1 MSSAIASYHRDM
13 ALAGDLERERT
24 VASLRRHF
32 VEGRLSVEE
41 LGARAELALG
51 ARSRS
56 ELRTALRDLQKPWD
70 DGVERIAS
78 AAAGARRGL
87 RVVALLFL
95 AGVWAVMTL
104 ALAIAFAVALAV
116 FGSSLAIVA
125 AFGLVWAAVSTMLW
139 RSSRPLR

>member
-1 MSSAIASYHRDM
+1 M

-56 ELRTALRDLQKPWD
+56 ELRAVLRDLQRPWD
-70 DGVERIAS
+70 DGVERVAS
-78 AAAGARRGL
+78 AASAARRGL
-87 RVVALLFL
+87 RIVALLFL

-104 ALAIAFAVALAV
+104 ALAIAFAVAVAV
-116 FGSSLAIVA
+116 SGSSLAVIA
-125 AFGLVWAAVSTMLW
+125 AFGLVWAAVSTVLW
-139 RSSRPLR
+139 RSSLPLRRRP

>member
-1 MSSAIASYHRDM
+1 M

-41 LGARAELALG
+41 LAARAELALG

-70 DGVERIAS
+70 DGVERISS
-78 AAAGARRGL
+78 AAVAARRGL

-104 ALAIAFAVALAV
+104 ALAIAFAVAVAA

>member
-1 MSSAIASYHRDM
+1 MTV
-13 ALAGDLERERT
+13 AGDLERERT

-56 ELRTALRDLQKPWD
+56 ELRGVLRDLQRPWD
-70 DGVERIAS
+70 DGVERVGS
-78 AAAGARRGL
+78 AAAAARRGL
-87 RVVALLFL
+87 RIVALLFL

-104 ALAIAFAVALAV
+104 ALAIALAVAVAV
-116 FGSSLAIVA
+116 FGSSLAVVA
-125 AFGLVWAAVSTMLW
+125 AFGLVWAAVSTVLW
-139 RSSRPLR
+139 RSSLPLRRRP